1 MTQRDYN
8 KDIKIIENHIFKYFT
23 SIDEYQKKVYES
35 MLYSL
40 SSGGKRVRPLMAVM
54 VYRSIAGEDYTKV
67 LPFAT
72 AIEMIHTYSLIHD
85 DLPAMDDDDIR
96 RGKPTNHKVFS
107 EAIAILAGDG
117 LLNMAT
123 EVLARELESIEDIE
137 ELKRALK
144 AMRYMFTASGVHG
157 MVGGQVIDL
166 GFSEVRN
173 LEVCETMYKLKTA
186 ALIRAAVVSAAI
198 IAGANDEEITEFEE
212 FANSLGMAYQM
223 RDDILDAKDDI
234 EKDNNTIL
242 NYINV
247 EELKT
252 RVDEYS
258 ERAMVALGKL
268 KYDTEELEE
277 LTKSLVKRNY

>member
-1 MTQRDYN
+1 MTTRDYSE
-8 KDIKIIENHIFKYFT
+8 DIKIIENHIFKYFT

-40 SSGGKRVRPLMAVM
+40 SSGGKRIRPLMSVM
-54 VYRSIAGEDYTKV
+54 VYRAIVGEDYTKV

-85 DLPAMDDDDIR
+85 DLPSMDDDDIR
-96 RGKPTNHKVFS
+96 RGKPTNHKVFT

-117 LLNMAT
+117 LLNMAM
-123 EVLARELESIEDIE
+123 EVLARELESIEDVS

-186 ALIRAAVVSAAI
+186 ALIRAAVVSSAI
-198 IAGANDEEITEFEE
+198 LAGANDEEIAEFEE

-223 RDDILDAKDDI
+223 RDDLLDAKDDI
-234 EKDNNTIL
+234 EKENNTIL
-242 NYINV
+242 NYIGV
-247 EELKT
+247 KELEAK
-252 RVDEYS
+252 VDEYS
-258 ERAMVALGKL
+258 EKAMLALEKL
-268 KYDTEELEE
+268 KYNTEELEE
-277 LTKSLVKRNY
+277 LTKSLIKRNY

>member
-1 MTQRDYN
+1 MTTRDYSE
-8 KDIKIIENHIFKYFT
+8 DIKIIENHIFKYFT

-40 SSGGKRVRPLMAVM
+40 SSGGKRIRPLMSVM
-54 VYRSIAGEDYTKV
+54 VYRAIVGEDYAKI

-85 DLPAMDDDDIR
+85 DLPSMDDDNIR
-96 RGKPTNHKVFS
+96 RGKPTNHKVFT

-117 LLNMAT
+117 LLNMAV
-123 EVLARELESIEDIE
+123 EVLARELESIEDLS
-137 ELKRALK
+137 ELKRALR

-186 ALIRAAVVSAAI
+186 ALIRAAVVSSAI
-198 IAGANDEEITEFEE
+198 LAGASDEEIAEFEE
-212 FANSLGMAYQM
+212 FANCLGMAYQM
-223 RDDILDAKDDI
+223 RDDLLDAKDDI
-234 EKDNNTIL
+234 EKENNTIL
-242 NYINV
+242 NYISDKDL
-247 EELKT
+247 EEK
-252 RVDEYS
+252 VDEYS
-258 ERAMVALGKL
+258 GKAILALGKL
-268 KYDTEELEE
+268 KYNTEELEE
-277 LTKSLVKRNY
+277 LTRSLIKRNY

>member
-247 EELKT
+247 EGLKT

>member
-8 KDIKIIENHIFKYFT
+8 QDIKIIENHIFKYFT

-54 VYRSIAGEDYTKV
+54 VYRSIVGEDYTKV

>member
-1 MTQRDYN
+1 MIQRDYN

>member
-1 MTQRDYN
+1 MTTRDYSE
-8 KDIKIIENHIFKYFT
+8 DIKIIENHIFKYFT

-40 SSGGKRVRPLMAVM
+40 SSGGKRIRPLMSVM
-54 VYRSIAGEDYTKV
+54 VYRAIAGEDYAKI

-85 DLPAMDDDDIR
+85 DLPSMDDDNIR
-96 RGKPTNHKVFS
+96 RGKPTNHKVFT

-117 LLNMAT
+117 LLNMAV
-123 EVLARELESIEDIE
+123 EVLARELESIEDLS
-137 ELKRALK
+137 ELKRALR

-186 ALIRAAVVSAAI
+186 ALIRAAVVSSAI
-198 IAGANDEEITEFEE
+198 LAGASDEEIAEFEE
-212 FANSLGMAYQM
+212 FANCLGMAYQM
-223 RDDILDAKDDI
+223 RDDLLDAKDDI
-234 EKDNNTIL
+234 EKENNTIL
-242 NYINV
+242 NYISDKDL
-247 EELKT
+247 EEK
-252 RVDEYS
+252 VDEYS
-258 ERAMVALGKL
+258 GKAILALGKL
-268 KYDTEELEE
+268 KYNTEELEE
-277 LTKSLVKRNY
+277 LTRSLIKRNY

>member
-107 EAIAILAGDG
+107 EAIAILAGEG

>member
-1 MTQRDYN
+1 
-8 KDIKIIENHIFKYFT
+8 
-23 SIDEYQKKVYES
+23 
-35 MLYSL
+35 
-40 SSGGKRVRPLMAVM
+40 MAVM

-247 EELKT
+247 EGLKT